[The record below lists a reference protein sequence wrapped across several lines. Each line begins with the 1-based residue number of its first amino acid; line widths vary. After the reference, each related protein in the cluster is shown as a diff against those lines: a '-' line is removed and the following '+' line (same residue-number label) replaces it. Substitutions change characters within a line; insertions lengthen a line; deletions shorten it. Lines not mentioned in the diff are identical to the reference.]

1 MSIPPLATFTTNTDP
16 NSLVTV
22 VFGCEHLWAMGQC
35 RAIEVLSIEKYC
47 PTTGAELELVSDF
60 SARAARIA
68 AAYAR
73 FYLELEEGCNP
84 ELKGRFYWM
93 GLAAFASKQVMC
105 GLDFVKE
112 LSTYTKPI
120 SPYFTPATIGQ
131 GTMEVGK
138 GSLGKGNFWLFQDI
152 YVWHWFYAN
161 YPEMFAKCSEER
173 DASKYP
179 AKALDNLKEMPW
191 AEEALSVLRNFSMND
206 YLRLGFKKVAEYET
220 SVPGERRRK
229 AQLASLMR
237 IADHEQREVL
247 QPLIY
252 NDVSFQGVLDAQQ
265 AAEFLPGLPKRLAA
279 FSTACDVD
287 DEELKVVMEKGD
299 LYVENDRM
307 RFITKIADRYHKLM
321 NNKSDY
327 MEGEMLKISSWNESI

>member
-35 RAIEVLSIEKYC
+35 RAIEVLSVEKYC
-47 PTTGAELELVSDF
+47 PTTGAELELVADF

-112 LSTYTKPI
+112 VSTYTKPV
-120 SPYFTPATIGQ
+120 SEYYPPVWLGQKGLEIG
-131 GTMEVGK
+131 K
-138 GSLGKGNFWLFQDI
+138 DSLGKGNFWLFQDI

-179 AKALDNLKEMPW
+179 AKALNNLKEMPW
-191 AEEALSVLRNFSMND
+191 AEESLSIMGNFSINE
-206 YLRLGFKKVAEYET
+206 YLRGGFDKIAKCEA
-220 SVPGERRRK
+220 SAPGERKRNL
-229 AQLASLMR
+229 QFSSLMD
-237 IADHEQREVL
+237 IADHEQRKVL

-252 NDVSFQGVLDAQQ
+252 KDIWFQGVLSAQQ
-265 AAEFLPGLPKRLAA
+265 AMEFVPGFPKRLAA
-279 FSTACDVD
+279 FSAACDVD
-287 DEELKVVMEKGD
+287 DEELKVQMNEGD

-307 RFITKIADRYHKLM
+307 GFIKKIVIRYHDLM
-321 NNKSDY
+321 NDKADY
-327 MEGEMLKISSWNESI
+327 MEYEIRAISSWNAAK

>member
-16 NSLVTV
+16 NSLVTA

-35 RAIEVLSIEKYC
+35 RAIEILSIEKYC
-47 PTTGAELELVSDF
+47 PTTGAELELVRDF

-105 GLDFVKE
+105 GLNFVKKSNRFMIRGGKYE
-112 LSTYTKPI
+112 ALAAVPKE
-120 SPYFTPATIGQ
+120 ALHIG
-131 GTMEVGK
+131 K
-138 GSLGKGNFWLFQDI
+138 DSLGKGSFWLFQDI

-173 DASKYP
+173 DASRYP

-191 AEEALSVLRNFSMND
+191 AEESLSVMGNFSINE
-206 YLRLGFKKVAEYET
+206 YLREGFQKIAECEN
-220 SVPGERRRK
+220 SSPGDDRRRL
-229 AQLASLMR
+229 QLASLID
-237 IADHEQREVL
+237 IADHEQRKVL

-252 NDVSFQGVLDAQQ
+252 NDIPFQGVLSAQQ
-265 AAEFLPGLPKRLAA
+265 AMEFVPGFPKRLAA
-279 FSTACDVD
+279 FSTACDVE
-287 DEELKVVMEKGD
+287 DEELKVEMKEGD
-299 LYVENDRM
+299 LYVANDRM
-307 RFITKIADRYHKLM
+307 EFITEIADSYHRLM
-321 NNKSDY
+321 ADKADY
-327 MEGEMLKISSWNESI
+327 MEGEILAISSWNAAT